1 MNSKKHLSF
10 TSLISGLSAYL
21 LKLPD
26 SRRQFSINYSIH
38 DTMLSGLA
46 CMYIQSPS
54 LLAYQKDLMNKYNRC
69 NLQTQFKIKGIP
81 KETEM
86 RDIIDSVSGEKLAP
100 VFKDYLTR
108 LQRNNELINYRFQGN
123 KYLITLDG
131 TQYFS
136 SKTIH
141 CDSCLT
147 QETKDVVTYSH
158 KVVQAAL
165 VNPLIKQVIPLMP
178 EEIKN
183 TDGSKKQDCEINVA
197 KRLIPKIRKQHP
209 RLSVI
214 YLADSIY
221 ATSPFI
227 KDLLEHDEDYV
238 FRVKEGD
245 HKTLFKTMKSLVFQK
260 KETVDHTG
268 RRFIYKW
275 ATDVKLNSGSDLKVN
290 VFQLFIVTPQ
300 KDGSKKST
308 RTGVWVTNLDVS
320 CQNIEWLVKGARSR
334 WKIENECFNTLKNQ
348 GYQIEHNYGHGEKN
362 LCFNFYIFTI
372 LAFLL
377 HQILELTDELYQ
389 KTRETCRTLI
399 AFWQYVRV
407 FFDIKIFNSWESML
421 YEIEITKRGPP

>member
-1 MNSKKHLSF
+1 
-10 TSLISGLSAYL
+10 
-21 LKLPD
+21 
-26 SRRQFSINYSIH
+26 
-38 DTMLSGLA
+38 
-46 CMYIQSPS
+46 
-54 LLAYQKDLMNKYNRC
+54 MNKYNRC
-69 NLQTQFKIKGIP
+69 NLQTQFKVKSIP
-81 KETEM
+81 KETGM
-86 RDIIDSVSGEKLAP
+86 REIIDSISGEKLAP
-100 VFKDYLTR
+100 VFKDYFTR
-108 LQRNNELINYRFQGN
+108 LQRNNELKRYRFQDN
-123 KYLITLDG
+123 KYLVTLDG

-147 QETKDVVTYSH
+147 KENKDVITYSH
-158 KVVQAAL
+158 QALQAAL
-165 VNPLIKQVIPLMP
+165 INPLIKQIVPLMP
-178 EEIKN
+178 EEIRN
-183 TDGSKKQDCEINVA
+183 TDGTEKQDCEINAA
-197 KRLIPKIRKQHP
+197 KRLVPKIRKQHP

-227 KDLLEHDEDYV
+227 KDLLEHGEDYI
-238 FRVKEGD
+238 FRVKEGN
-245 HKTLFKTMKSLVFQK
+245 HKTLFNTMKNLVFQK

-275 ATDVKLNSGSDLKVN
+275 ATDVRLNNSSNLKVN
-290 VFQLFIVTPQ
+290 VLQLFIVTPQ

-308 RTGVWVTNLDVS
+308 RTGVWITNLDIS
-320 CQNIEWLVKGARSR
+320 DKNIEWVTKGGRSR

-377 HQILELTDELYQ
+377 HQILELTDALYQ
-389 KTRETCRTLI
+389 KTRKTCRTLM

-407 FFDIKIFNSWESML
+407 FFDIKIFDSWESML
-421 YEIEITKRGPP
+421 YEVESVKRGPPE